1 MMILITGLAYLLG
14 GCSGAGVQNDQFK
27 LVTVKSAARMLGYKI
42 AESDRSLVEP
52 TKTFC
57 KLITTG
63 NIDDAVVEMAKSF
76 LLRSTTPDSL
86 LTATLTDLIEL
97 VKTSTGET
105 DGKGIY
111 NPQLVRTAALY
122 VVDGITI
129 YEKSTKEVAC
139 G

>member
-14 GCSGAGVQNDQFK
+14 GCSGAGVQGDQIK
-27 LVTVKSAARMLGYKI
+27 QIAVQSSARMLGYKI
-42 AESDRSLVEP
+42 AESNRGLVDP
-52 TKTFC
+52 AKTFC

-63 NIDDAVVEMAKSF
+63 NIDDAVVETAKSF

-122 VVDGITI
+122 VVDWITI